1 MNVPNYLFLKPLED
15 FFLNTNQ
22 KVIELKFFESFL
34 DELGQIPA
42 GSSFGKDGVWEN
54 GNTYTLRDYI
64 LEEFERIYDKVVLDI
79 DVILISLS
87 DKGKF
92 IKYVETALKYI
103 LTNFNSFLKEYPE
116 IKGKIENDLKK
127 HLLRKYNIQISLKKT
142 KFISD
147 SSFNYKHSESVLRR
161 LYQLSISNSLIF
173 DMENVDESTFIEV
186 FSKKDTKLILQFNC
200 SSVLMVGYLDAISK
214 LFNSLNEKSISDS
227 KKFITKRGEVL
238 TYTNYQT
245 NRNRF
250 KKDVDLKKLLKNI
263 DYFIESQV
271 IKY

>member
-22 KVIELKFFESFL
+22 KEIELKFFESFL

-116 IKGKIENDLKK
+116 IKGKIENGETLKECAV
-127 HLLRKYNIQISLKKT
+127 REFREETNIFLEKEY
-142 KFISD
+142 F
-147 SSFNYKHSESVLRR
+147 SFP
-161 LYQLSISNSLIF
+161 IF
-173 DMENVDESTFIEV
+173 SRNQF
-186 FSKKDTKLILQFNC
+186 TKLLI
-200 SSVLMVGYLDAISK
+200 AISK
-214 LFNSLNEKSISDS
+214 S
-227 KKFITKRGEVL
+227 
-238 TYTNYQT
+238 
-245 NRNRF
+245 
-250 KKDVDLKKLLKNI
+250 
-263 DYFIESQV
+263 
-271 IKY
+271 